1 MRDANVVLTGFM
13 GTGKSTVG
21 RLLAARLGRP
31 FVDVDTEIVARA
43 GCTIPE
49 IFAERGEAGFRTLEG
64 EVCLDIARRGSGVI
78 ATGGGALLDS
88 GVREAMEATGTI
100 VCLTCD
106 VDEILRRLGGALNR
120 PLLGRSFGDP
130 RLRIEQLLTE
140 RAEGYAALPHHVDT
154 TGCAPDEVVEAV
166 VGLLTEVVLPVRHET
181 GTYDVRIGIGG
192 LERLGDA
199 MRSVGIERSAPIA
212 LVTNP
217 IVHAYHGETALAS
230 LRSAGYRAEVCR
242 VPDGEA
248 HKRLETIERLC
259 NDLLD
264 IGLDRR
270 GVVVGMGGG
279 VTTDLAGFA
288 AATFLRGVRVVQ
300 VPTTLLAMVDASVG
314 GKTGVD
320 LSRGKNLVGAFWQP
334 ELVVVDPRVLRTLPE
349 VELQSGLAETI
360 KHGLL
365 GDPELFA
372 ELSVG
377 SDDFAVWWSSDAVD
391 RLVRAVRVKIAVVEE
406 DPSERGRRAT
416 LNLGHTVGHAVEA
429 TSGYA
434 IRHGE
439 AVAIGLVAAVRLATA
454 LDEADIELVHA
465 IESALSRWGLPTRC
479 PDVEVGRL
487 IDAMRHDKKRTAA
500 GLRWILPHAIGEVTI
515 VDGVPEDTVRRVL
528 VELGARSE
536 S

>member
-1 MRDANVVLTGFM
+1 MGDGNVVLTGFM

-21 RLLAARLGRP
+21 RLLAERLGRP
-31 FVDVDTEIVARA
+31 FVDVDAQIVERA

-49 IFAERGEAGFRTLEG
+49 IFAKRGEAGFRTLEG
-64 EVCLDIARRGSGVI
+64 EVCRDVGGRGGLVI
-78 ATGGGALLDS
+78 ATGGGALLDED
-88 GVREAMEATGTI
+88 VREAMEETGTI

-106 VDEILRRLGGALNR
+106 VDEILRRLGGVLNR
-120 PLLGRSFGDP
+120 PLLDRSFGDP
-130 RLRIEQLLTE
+130 RLRIERLLTE

-154 TGCAPDEVVEAV
+154 MGCAPDEVVEAI
-166 VGLLTEVVLPVRHET
+166 VGLLAEVVLPVRHET
-181 GTYDVRIGIGG
+181 GAYDVRIGVEG

-199 MRSVGIERSAPIA
+199 MRSAGIERSASIA

-217 IVHAYHGETALAS
+217 VVHAYHGETALTS
-230 LRSAGYRAEVCR
+230 LRAAGYRVEVCQ

-259 NDLLD
+259 NDLLN
-264 IGLDRR
+264 IGIDRR
-270 GVVVGMGGG
+270 GVVVGLGGG
-279 VTTDLAGFA
+279 VTTDMAGFA
-288 AATFLRGVRVVQ
+288 AATFLRGIRAVQ

-334 ELVVVDPRVLRTLPE
+334 ELVVIDPQVLRTLPK
-349 VELQSGLAETI
+349 VELRSGLAETI

-365 GDPELFA
+365 ADPELFA
-372 ELSVG
+372 EMSAG
-377 SDDFAVWWSSDAVD
+377 SDDFAVWWSNDAVD

-416 LNLGHTVGHAVEA
+416 LNLGHTVGHAIEA

-439 AVAIGLVAAVRLATA
+439 AVAIGLVAAARLAVA
-454 LDEADIELVHA
+454 LDEADTELVRA
-465 IESALSRWGLPTRC
+465 IESTLSRWDLPTRC
-479 PDVEVGRL
+479 PDVEVDRL
-487 IDAMRHDKKRTAA
+487 VDAMRHDKKRTTA

-515 VDGVPEDTVRRVL
+515 VGGVQEDTVRRVL

>member
-1 MRDANVVLTGFM
+1 MRDRNVVLTGFM
-13 GTGKSTVG
+13 GTGKSTAG
-21 RLLAARLGRP
+21 RLLADRIGRP
-31 FVDVDTEIVARA
+31 FVDVDTEIAARA

-49 IFAERGEAGFRTLEG
+49 IFAERGEAGFRMLEG
-64 EVCLDIARRGSGVI
+64 EVCRDVAGRGGLVI
-78 ATGGGALLDS
+78 ATGGGALLDA
-88 GVREAMEATGTI
+88 GVREALEATGTI
-100 VCLTCD
+100 VCLTCG
-106 VDEILRRLGGALNR
+106 VDEILRRLDGALNR

-130 RLRIEQLLTE
+130 RRRIERLLAE

-154 TGCAPDEVVEAV
+154 AGRAPTAVVDTI
-166 VGLLTEVVLPVRHET
+166 VGLLDEVVLPVRHET
-181 GTYDVRIGIGG
+181 GAYDIRIGIGG
-192 LERLGDA
+192 LERLGEA
-199 MRSVGIERSAPIA
+199 MRAAGIERSAPIA

-217 IVHAYHGETALAS
+217 IVHAHHGETALAS
-230 LRSAGYRAEVCR
+230 LRAVGYRAEVCR
-242 VPDGEA
+242 VPDGET

-270 GVVVGMGGG
+270 GVVVGLGGG
-279 VTTDLAGFA
+279 VTTDMAGFA
-288 AATFLRGVRVVQ
+288 AAIFLRGIRVVQ

-320 LSRGKNLVGAFWQP
+320 LTQGKNLVGAFWQP

-349 VELQSGLAETI
+349 VELRSGLAETI

-377 SDDFAVWWSSDAVD
+377 SDDFEVWWSSDAVD
-391 RLVRAVRVKIAVVEE
+391 RLVRAVRVKIVVVEE
-406 DPSERGRRAT
+406 DPGERGRRAT
-416 LNLGHTVGHAVEA
+416 LNLGHTVGHAVEV
-429 TSGYA
+429 TSGYT

-439 AVAIGLVAAVRLATA
+439 AVAIGLIAAVGLAATLGEADTA
-454 LDEADIELVHA
+454 LVRA
-465 IESALSRWGLPTRC
+465 IESTLSRWGLPTRC
-479 PDVEVGRL
+479 PDIKVGRL

-515 VDGVPEDTVRRVL
+515 VDSVPEDTVRRVL
-528 VELGARSE
+528 VDMGARSE